1 MTSPAQTPSRGAV
14 AGTVLTRL
22 LVAAVVLALVV
33 AAALTVFGGGD
44 RTYLTASFP
53 RTVSLYEGSDVR
65 ILGVPVGR
73 VEKVTP
79 RGTSVEVRLWVD
91 AEHPVPADARA
102 LIVSPAIVGDRYV
115 QLTPAYSGGAK
126 LADGARLDTSR
137 TAVPLELDEIYQSI
151 DDLTVALGPEGA
163 NADGALSRL
172 LDATARNFGGQGK
185 QFNETIRNLGQLT
198 GTLDDN
204 KDALFGTV
212 DELGEFVSVLAENDD
227 TVRAFNQSLAGAA
240 DLLEGEREDLAA
252 ALDNLGV
259 ALGEV
264 GTFVRQNRG
273 ALRENITGLKRLSR
287 ILVKQR
293 DALTEVLDV
302 APLALNNLF
311 HTYNPATGTLDTRAN
326 ITEVLGQVQRGPG
339 AFLCGLLLQI
349 PGGKQGCNLLENLLP
364 AAGLNRA
371 APGADGERRAPVD
384 VERVDRTLGG
394 LLEGER

>member
-1 MTSPAQTPSRGAV
+1 MSQSSTGAT
-14 AGTVLTRL
+14 AASTVTRL
-22 LVAAVVLALVV
+22 LSVGVVLALVV
-33 AAALTVFGGGD
+33 AAALTLFGNGD
-44 RTYLTASFP
+44 RTYVTASFP

-65 ILGVPVGR
+65 ILGVPVGQ

-79 RGTSVEVRLWVD
+79 KGTQVEVRLWVD
-91 AEHPVPADARA
+91 GKHPVPADAQA
-102 LIVSPAIVGDRYV
+102 VIVTPAIVGDRYV
-115 QLTPAYSGGAK
+115 QLTPAYTGGEK
-126 LADGARLDTSR
+126 LVDGARLDATR

-212 DELGEFVSVLAENDD
+212 DELGEFVGVLAENDD

-240 DLLEGEREDLAA
+240 DLLEGEREDLAT

-264 GTFVRQNRG
+264 GTFVRENRG
-273 ALRENITGLKRLSR
+273 VLRENITGLKRLSR

-326 ITEVLGQVQRGPG
+326 ITEALGQIQAGPG
-339 AFLCGLLLQI
+339 AFLCGLLLQL
-349 PGGKQGCNLLENLLP
+349 PGGKQGCDLLKGLLP
-364 AAGLNRA
+364 AGSANRP
-371 APGADGERRAPVD
+371 APGAGEEPRPPVD

-394 LLEGER
+394 LLGGDR

>member
-1 MTSPAQTPSRGAV
+1 MTT
-14 AGTVLTRL
+14 TLTRAL
-22 LVAAVVLALVV
+22 SAVVVLALVV
-33 AAALTVFGGGD
+33 AVAFTVLGGND
-44 RTYLTASFP
+44 RTTLTASFP

-65 ILGVPVGR
+65 ILGVPVGTVDR
-73 VEKVTP
+73 VTP
-79 RGTSVEVRLWVD
+79 RGTSVEVQMSVD
-91 AEHPVPADARA
+91 AEHPIPADARA
-102 LIVSPAIVGDRYV
+102 IIVSPAIVGDRYV
-115 QLTPAYSGGAK
+115 QLTPAYTGGER
-126 LADGARLDTSR
+126 LADGARLDASR
-137 TAVPLELDEIYQSI
+137 TAVPIELDEIYQSI
-151 DDLTVALGPEGA
+151 DDLTVAIGPEGA

-204 KDALFGTV
+204 KDALFGAV
-212 DELGEFVSVLAENDD
+212 DELGEFVGMLAENDD

-264 GTFVRQNRG
+264 GRFVRDNRG

-326 ITEVLGQVQRGPG
+326 ITEVLGQIQAGPG

-349 PGGKQGCNLLENLLP
+349 PGGKQGCNLLQDLLP
-364 AAGLNRA
+364 AGGFNRP
-371 APGADGERRAPVD
+371 APGGEPRPPVD
-384 VERVDRTLGG
+384 VERIDRTLGG
-394 LLEGER
+394 LLGGQR

>member
-1 MTSPAQTPSRGAV
+1 MNQSSATGAAAGAV
-14 AGTVLTRL
+14 ITRVLA
-22 LVAAVVLALVV
+22 VAVVLALVV
-33 AAALTVFGGGD
+33 AAGLTLLGNGD
-44 RTYLTASFP
+44 RTYITASFP

-65 ILGVPVGR
+65 ILGVPVGQ

-79 RGTSVEVRLWVD
+79 KGTQVEVRMWVED
-91 AEHPVPADARA
+91 EHPVPADAQA
-102 LIVSPAIVGDRYV
+102 LIVTPAIVGDRYV
-115 QLTPAYSGGAK
+115 QLTPAYTGGER
-126 LADGARLDTSR
+126 LADGARLDASR
-137 TAVPLELDEIYQSI
+137 TAIPLELDEIYQSI

-163 NADGALSRL
+163 NSDGALSRL
-172 LDATARNFGGQGK
+172 LDSTARNFDGQGK

-204 KDALFGTV
+204 KEDLFGTV
-212 DELGEFVSVLAENDD
+212 DELGEFVGVLADNDD

-264 GTFVRQNRG
+264 GTFVRENRG
-273 ALRENITGLKRLSR
+273 ILRENITGLKRLSR

-293 DALTEVLDV
+293 DALAEVLDV

-326 ITEVLGQVQRGPG
+326 ITEALGQIQDGPG
-339 AFLCGLLLQI
+339 AFLCGLLLQL
-349 PGGKQGCNLLENLLP
+349 PGGKQGCNLLKDILP
-364 AAGLNRA
+364 SGAANRP
-371 APGADGERRAPVD
+371 APGGSRQPRPPVD
-384 VERVDRTLGG
+384 IERVDPTLGG
-394 LLEGER
+394 LLGGER